1 MTYFKTKLQEYLDQY
16 PQFLDKSPDS
26 NFTRQTMVYNKQR
39 KELLQQCNN
48 LRLSQDLNRPLQIQK
63 IQNQSGLAVFNFYV
77 YIENIKEVKIEQYN
91 KENTMTVLVDETF
104 TKENVNNYSY
114 STTLTSTSEI
124 IPYSNFKL
132 IVDTY
137 DEYHYEKGYPE
148 NNIIQ
153 GNEYDHDTALDKLGK
168 LLGVERYKHIEVGES
183 DLYKTLPSYFDGAT
197 EDDYYYQERI
207 KEYVSRFGVT
217 SLPQLDFWKRFGY
230 DTEMYNRK
238 RLLTSQGGVE
248 DIDSWVYDKDT
259 GLYYCFVDCDS
270 IDKVVDTEN
279 SLLPDTVRYGLQ
291 GIVDCTVYP
300 KDAIH
305 VTCSVD
311 KTTVSSGST
320 VTFTGNVLDEQGSGV
335 TGLTVYLFNDEH
347 VKVAEA
353 VTGSDGV
360 VSISHVCNGDG
371 DFGFYLSVDGGDSY
385 FGGVSNTVV
394 LTVLNPTLFED
405 ACNSNSGLSNY
416 GTLVTIGSAGTSASL
431 EYDSTMNAYKL
442 TSLSDGV
449 KIYPITELNGK
460 SNLSLEM
467 EVYMPSDTDTTTSL
481 GFGVAVPETSG
492 YSEVGFV
499 LTHEQNW
506 IYRHHFVS
514 GSFRGNTIIGRD
526 TFDTWYKIKT
536 VFNGTNTTT
545 TVTNMS
551 TNEVVVNNSTY
562 DLTTLSSTFSDIS
575 KYVYGID
582 IAWSNGA
589 YGYVRN
595 IKAVRL

>member
-1 MTYFKTKLQEYLDQY
+1 MTYFKTRLQEYLDQY

-230 DTEMYNRK
+230 DVEMYNRK
-238 RLLTSQGGVE
+238 RLLVNQGGVE
-248 DIDSWVYDKDT
+248 DLKDCWVYDKNSD
-259 GLYYCFVDCDS
+259 LYCCFIDCDNIDS
-270 IDKVVDTEN
+270 IVDTSRSIISSSVRLELENIINYNGKPKKTITVLKEELQSVLDNWSNPPQAPYSELTRVIGNTYSGICGFKKDIQLILDRYMYLQYSLTSIKDLSKDTYYFDTEKQLLYVKDNPYRHSFRVYKGTGSYMVNDNTSDAQLDKYMCTKNDYNSDVYDVNLDYNKFHSNLLKPSNNDVQLIFNRNMPLTKKVVIDV
-279 SLLPDTVRYGLQ
+279 SLNYASRNIGAFGD
-291 GIVDCTVYP
+291 
-300 KDAIH
+300 
-305 VTCSVD
+305 
-311 KTTVSSGST
+311 
-320 VTFTGNVLDEQGSGV
+320 NVK
-335 TGLTVYLFNDEH
+335 Y
-347 VKVAEA
+347 KV
-353 VTGSDGV
+353 
-360 VSISHVCNGDG
+360 
-371 DFGFYLSVDGGDSY
+371 
-385 FGGVSNTVV
+385 
-394 LTVLNPTLFED
+394 
-405 ACNSNSGLSNY
+405 
-416 GTLVTIGSAGTSASL
+416 
-431 EYDSTMNAYKL
+431 
-442 TSLSDGV
+442 
-449 KIYPITELNGK
+449 
-460 SNLSLEM
+460 
-467 EVYMPSDTDTTTSL
+467 
-481 GFGVAVPETSG
+481 
-492 YSEVGFV
+492 
-499 LTHEQNW
+499 
-506 IYRHHFVS
+506 
-514 GSFRGNTIIGRD
+514 GNTIIGSNMAFSEYCILCESIEITD
-526 TFDTWYKIKT
+526 TGDLNQINSDNDRYWYVLLDSKGDLYILEDT
-536 VFNGTNTTT
+536 N
-545 TVTNMS
+545 
-551 TNEVVVNNSTY
+551 VNRIEAELKLDMDGNLIMEATS
-562 DLTTLSSTFSDIS
+562 
-575 KYVYGID
+575 
-582 IAWSNGA
+582 
-589 YGYVRN
+589 
-595 IKAVRL
+595 